1 MYDSSY
7 LQGAGLDGMGRAGA
21 RVASSVISQ
30 RGARLGAEDARQ
42 LVARLPMHMHLTSRL
57 ERRGMTRG

>member
-1 MYDSSY
+1 
-7 LQGAGLDGMGRAGA
+7 MGGA